1 MVEVTTRTIMK
12 YFKEA
17 LKDQTGVNFWEVL
30 KKYQTALDEW
40 AALIKV
46 EKRKIGEKEQNVYS
60 FIEDSKGNDN
70 WGIER
75 GINLLESFR
84 QFLSDEE
91 IIYFVADVDD
101 LKKLKTPTETSEKYS
116 FRIKHE
122 KLLKGE
128 KGHQVNDS
136 LDIKYCINN
145 LKNYKKNSKEL
156 EEMNALWKAIDNFS
170 AILNE
175 QWDTKGTFLTYF
187 RPSEM
192 SYKDWKDFIRPNI
205 EKINATVSQT
215 VGQRWEWWFNREKD
229 YNFILKIAK
238 NEETENKKY
247 TIEDNG
253 TSFQLSAN
261 KLEEGDA
268 EIQKYLS
275 QKTSINIKLHCLE
288 TLKQIQGNKGHELEA
303 FLHGASSIYNE
314 ESLKNF
320 DLIKNID
327 LICSN
332 AKGNLKYYKGADV
345 TFNYSEN
352 KPKILLQV
360 KNLQGSISLGTTYTA
375 VINLSKKIKE
385 IFSNREKNKLLS
397 NKEEKSIEDF
407 TEKIVKKF
415 FNIDNLSED
424 IKKFFEEVKK

>member
-1 MVEVTTRTIMK
+1 MVKVTTQTIMK
-12 YFKEA
+12 YFKES

-40 AALIKV
+40 TALIKV
-46 EKRKIGEKEQNVYS
+46 EKRKTGDKEQNVYS
-60 FIEDSKGNDN
+60 FYEDIKGNDN

-91 IIYFVADVDD
+91 IIYFVADVDE
-101 LKKLKTPTETSEKYS
+101 LKNLKNTDKKTSEKYTL
-116 FRIKHE
+116 RIKHE
-122 KLLKGE
+122 KLLKRE

-145 LKNYKKNSKEL
+145 LKNYEKNSKEL
-156 EEMNALWKAIDNFS
+156 QEMEALWKAIDKFS

-175 QWDTKGTFLTYF
+175 QWNDEGTFLTYF
-187 RPSEM
+187 RPSKM
-192 SYKDWKDFIRPNI
+192 NFKDWENFIRPNI
-205 EKINATVSQT
+205 EKIDATVSQT

-229 YNFILKIAK
+229 YNFILKITENEETK
-238 NEETENKKY
+238 NEEY

-253 TSFQLSAN
+253 RSFLLSAN

-275 QKTSINIKLHCLE
+275 QKTNIKLHCLK

-314 ESLKNF
+314 KSLENL

-332 AKGNLKYYKGADV
+332 AKGNLKYYKGADI
-345 TFNYSEN
+345 TFNYSKN

-360 KNLQGSISLGTTYTA
+360 KNLQGSISLGTTYIA
-375 VINLSKKIKE
+375 VKKLSKKINE
-385 IFSNREKNKLLS
+385 IFLKRAENKLLS

-407 TEKIVKKF
+407 TKKIVKGF
-415 FNIDNLSED
+415 FNIDNLSENIEEFFEG
-424 IKKFFEEVKK
+424 IKK